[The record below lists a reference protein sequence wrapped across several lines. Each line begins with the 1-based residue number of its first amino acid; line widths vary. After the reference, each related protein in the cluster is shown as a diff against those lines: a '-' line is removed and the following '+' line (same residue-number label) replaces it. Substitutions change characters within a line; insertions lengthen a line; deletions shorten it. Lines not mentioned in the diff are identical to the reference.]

1 MHRCNGR
8 IYDRNEDGDIDITDP
23 TVQVARLYQ
32 RKQANYSENR
42 VYPWIQPGDLRADLI
57 ERCRR
62 YVRINKPRHS
72 WGNMQDIDLIKSAQL
87 YQPHPETGKMGVTLA
102 GVMLLGTDDLILK
115 VCPPHRIELILRKVN
130 VDRYDDRD
138 LVITNLIDSYDRI
151 LDFVKKHLPDP
162 FYLEGIERRSLR
174 DAIFREVAS
183 NLLIHREYTS
193 GATTRLI
200 IEYGRVVTDNPSRPH
215 GFGRL
220 DPATTVPFQKNP
232 VIGAFFRQIDRA
244 DELGSGMRKMM
255 LYGKKYGDADP
266 ELIEGDI
273 FRMVI
278 SVPEFGANPAE
289 VPQIVS
295 ISQPSGQVTG
305 QVTGQ
310 VINLLKVALGERSRK
325 ELMEAMGL
333 TGRDNFEKLYLRPAL
348 DAELIEMTIPDK
360 PNSRLQKYRLTE
372 KGKQLLEQK
381 S

>member
-1 MHRCNGR
+1 MISIEKQNQ
-8 IYDRNEDGDIDITDP
+8 NEYF
-23 TVQVARLYQ
+23 R
-32 RKQANYSENR
+32 
-42 VYPWIQPGDLRADLI
+42 
-57 ERCRR
+57 
-62 YVRINKPRHS
+62 
-72 WGNMQDIDLIKSAQL
+72 
-87 YQPHPETGKMGVTLA
+87 
-102 GVMLLGTDDLILK
+102 
-115 VCPPHRIELILRKVN
+115 
-130 VDRYDDRD
+130 
-138 LVITNLIDSYDRI
+138 
-151 LDFVKKHLPDP
+151 FVKKHLPDP

-255 LYGKKYGDADP
+255 LYGKKYGDDDP

-295 ISQPSGQVTG
+295 VSQPSGQRTG

-310 VINLLKVALGERSRK
+310 VRGQVTGQVLNLLNVALGERSRK

-372 KGKQLLEQK
+372 KGKQLLKQK